1 MKIEITIDC
10 PDCDGHGKTEST
22 VGGWTAAGPWMK
34 YVTHECHH
42 CNGTGNESV
51 VVDDYDTLEEARL
64 EYTDAKMRAA

>member
-1 MKIEITIDC
+1 MKIEIQTTC

-22 VGGWTAAGPWMK
+22 VGGWTASGPWMK

-51 VVDDYDTLEEARL
+51 VVDDYDTLEEAQMD
-64 EYTDAKMRAA
+64 YPKSKMQAA